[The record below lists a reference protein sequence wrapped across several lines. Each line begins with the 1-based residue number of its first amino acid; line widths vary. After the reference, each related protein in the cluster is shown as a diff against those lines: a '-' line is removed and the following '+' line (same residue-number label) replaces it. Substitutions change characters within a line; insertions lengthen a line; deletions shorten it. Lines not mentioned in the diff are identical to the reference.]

1 MFVRNYCS
9 KSNRQCHQVH
19 VPLPLPKQLVVFSLG
34 EWRFLSSE
42 TTISVDVLVSQD
54 VKPQRIGTLSDQTRY
69 IRPTCVLINNNCK
82 NAYKVYIACFKGA
95 WLGREIGMLTLSK
108 RQQRKGGEEYM
119 GRFCSLFVER
129 YGFKRF
135 YSVHFQCYC
144 DRWHFVVTSH
154 IIN

>member
-1 MFVRNYCS
+1 MGRLNFFVLWSLHDTPRQFIS

-42 TTISVDVLVSQD
+42 TTISVDVLVSQE
-54 VKPQRIGTLSDQTRY
+54 VKPQRIGTLSAQT
-69 IRPTCVLINNNCK
+69 
-82 NAYKVYIACFKGA
+82 
-95 WLGREIGMLTLSK
+95 REIGMLTLSK

-129 YGFKRF
+129 YGFQRVILYIF
-135 YSVHFQCYC
+135 NIVI
-144 DRWHFVVTSH
+144 VTGVT
-154 IIN
+154 